1 MTRIL
6 LTSAALALA
15 WGGGVSAMEHGGG
28 VSVSADAVFGVT
40 FQEDRGGGD
49 TEFQF
54 HHEFDVT
61 FGASLTTDDGIA
73 FGGSI
78 KIDQGGTAHDGRVSM
93 TIDTHKLTIGDG
105 LDAGDNFGPLGL
117 LDPGFDG
124 IGVDDV
130 GEALRGRS
138 NTDATYEG
146 DYGIVNVRVSV
157 GDADVATVGNIGWT
171 DANNDGVVQIG
182 EVTAGTVTGGGDE
195 EFAFGIGLDVAP
207 MTAALGFDSRGTVS
221 LGGEFTQGLVSAGFL
236 YSVND
241 DYHDREAGD
250 TRGPGATDVRVSR
263 QNVAGDQEATAFGA
277 DATYQFSDTTSINL
291 AAGQYEDKGTSTERR
306 AFGIGFAHDLGGG
319 ATLAGGVGSVE
330 NAAGK
335 EKARGDLGITM
346 KF

>member
-1 MTRIL
+1 MKKIF
-6 LTSAALALA
+6 LTSAAALVA
-15 WGGGVSAMEHGGG
+15 SGGAFAMDGP
-28 VSVSADAVFGVT
+28 SVSISADGNFGVT
-40 FQEDRGGGD
+40 FAEDRGGGD

-54 HHEFDVT
+54 HHEFDVK
-61 FGASLTTDDGIA
+61 FAASLTTDDGMV

-78 KIDQGGTAHDGRVSM
+78 KIDQSNGAHDARTFM
-93 TIDTHKLTIGDG
+93 TIDDHTVTIGDG

-130 GEALRGRS
+130 GEALRGRTD
-138 NTDATYEG
+138 TDATYEG

-157 GDADVATVGNIGWT
+157 GDADTNTLAASC
-171 DANNDGVVQIG
+171 DAESGDCTGI
-182 EVTAGTVTGGGDE
+182 TITGGGDE
-195 EFAFGIGLDVAP
+195 EFAFGLGIDLAP
-207 MTAALGFDSRGTVS
+207 MTAGLGFDSRGTVS

-250 TRGPGATDVRVSR
+250 TRIRGAADVRVPR
-263 QNVAGDQEATAFGA
+263 QTVAGDQEATAFGA

-306 AFGIGFAHDLGGG
+306 AFGIGFEHNLGGG
-319 ATLAGGVGSVE
+319 ATLAGGIGSVE
-330 NAAGK
+330 NNAGK
-335 EKARGDLGITM
+335 DKARGDFGIAM

>member
-130 GEALRGRS
+130 GEALRGRT

-157 GDADVATVGNIGWT
+157 GDADSNEATAKCDEATGSC
-171 DANNDGVVQIG
+171 
-182 EVTAGTVTGGGDE
+182 AGITVKAGGDE

-221 LGGEFTQGLVSAGFL
+221 LGGEFKQGLVSAGFL

-319 ATLAGGVGSVE
+319 AMLAGGVGSVE

>member
-28 VSVSADAVFGVT
+28 VAVSADAVFGVK
-40 FQEDRGGGD
+40 FNEGNDGS
-49 TEFQF
+49 EAQF
-54 HHEFDVT
+54 HHEFDVS
-61 FGASLTTDDGIA
+61 FGAALTTDDGFV

-78 KIDQGGTAHDGRVSM
+78 KIDQGGAAHDARVHFAV
-93 TIDTHKLTIGDG
+93 DTHKVIVGDG
-105 LDAGDNFGPLGL
+105 LDAGDNFGSLGL

-130 GEALRGRS
+130 AEALRGKT
-138 NTDATYEG
+138 NTDAVYEG
-146 DYGIVNVRVSV
+146 DYGIVNVRMSA
-157 GDADVATVGNIGWT
+157 GDADVTAASGATP
-171 DANNDGVVQIG
+171 AS
-182 EVTAGTVTGGGDE
+182 TADE

-207 MTAALGFDSRGTVS
+207 MKAALGFDSRGVIS
-221 LGGEFTQGLVSAGFL
+221 LGGEFEQGVVKAGFM
-236 YSVND
+236 YSVDD
-241 DYHDREAGD
+241 DYHDSD
-250 TRGPGATDVRVSR
+250 TRRPQAVTGVRPAGGL
-263 QNVAGDQEATAFGA
+263 VAGDQEATAFGA
-277 DATYQFSDTTSINL
+277 DASYQFSETTSINL

-330 NAAGK
+330 NLAGD
-335 EKARGDLGITM
+335 ENAVGDFGITM